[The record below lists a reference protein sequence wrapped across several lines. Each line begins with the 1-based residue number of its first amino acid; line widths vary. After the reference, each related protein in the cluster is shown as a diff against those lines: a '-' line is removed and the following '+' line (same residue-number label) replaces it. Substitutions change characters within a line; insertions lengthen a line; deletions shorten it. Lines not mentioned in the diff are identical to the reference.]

1 MTHSQ
6 CNINTTCE
14 LTPKENVMINKW
26 QPDKKHPVGCYEYC
40 GFYWI
45 NLQKDNSDRPDVGVG
60 EGTYKGAFTF
70 CSLITYLAE
79 LEVKKH
85 EANVKHCIVCG
96 EDLPKP
102 NPCCDNDDS
111 TECPCPETP
120 NCEED
125 CKEYIDELLKQYKY
139 LIDYFFSLDE
149 WDEDKT
155 YQCDE
160 FVIFEG
166 KIIQSI
172 ISDNDQH
179 PHNKKAWKELGTF
192 TDILKHTFSD
202 ENGMSL
208 TIPYWKEC
216 TKPNCRPLVNKG
228 SCYAVKVKKLD
239 KDGKPEIDD
248 CNEII
253 YENKIFVSL
262 VDCNSDAPLIGST
275 KFPKT
280 WAGGFTLCEYLNR
293 PIGYTLN
300 NEPIYSLDKKII
312 ITSDDI
318 LAPLIIKTVNG
329 KKYLTIQ

>member
-1 MTHSQ
+1 MNNYK
-6 CNINTTCE
+6 CNTNTCE

-45 NLQKDNSDRPDVGVG
+45 NLVKDNTDRPDVGVG
-60 EGTYKGAFTF
+60 EGTYKGAFSL
-70 CSLITYLAE
+70 CSLISYLSE

-85 EANVKHCIVCG
+85 ESNVKHCKVCG

-102 NPCCDNDDS
+102 NPCCDDDET

-125 CKEYIDELLKQYKY
+125 CKDYIDSLIKQYKY
-139 LIDYFFSLDE
+139 LIDYFFSLEE
-149 WDEDKT
+149 WNESKK
-155 YQCDE
+155 YNCDD

-172 ISDNDQH
+172 ISDNNKH

-192 TDILKHTFSD
+192 VDILKHTFSD

-208 TIPYWKEC
+208 SIPYWKEC
-216 TKPNCRPLVNKG
+216 TKPNCKLPVNKG

-239 KDGKPEIDD
+239 KEDKPLIDD
-248 CNEII
+248 CGEII
-253 YENKIFVSL
+253 YENKIFVSK
-262 VDCNSDAPLIGST
+262 VDCNPDSPLVGVN
-275 KFPKT
+275 KYPKT
-280 WAGGFTLCEYLNR
+280 WDGGYNLCEYMNR
-293 PIGYTLN
+293 PIGYNIN
-300 NEPIYSLDKKII
+300 NEPLYAIDQPIL

-318 LAPLIIKTVNG
+318 YEPLIIKEING
-329 KKYLTIQ
+329 KKYLTLK

>member
-45 NLQKDNSDRPDVGVG
+45 NIQKDNSDRPDVGVG

-102 NPCCDNDDS
+102 NPCCNNNDDDVD
-111 TECPCPETP
+111 CPETP
-120 NCEED
+120 NCEKD
-125 CKEYIDELLKQYKY
+125 CKKYIDELLKQYKY
-139 LIDYFFSLDE
+139 LIEYFFSLDE

-202 ENGMSL
+202 ENGMRL

-216 TKPNCRPLVNKG
+216 NKPNCRPLVNKG

-248 CNEII
+248 CNEIV

-262 VDCNSDAPLIGST
+262 LDCNSDTPLIGST

-280 WAGGFTLCEYLNR
+280 WDGGFTLCEYLNR

>member
-102 NPCCDNDDS
+102 NPCCNNNDDDVD
-111 TECPCPETP
+111 CPETP
-120 NCEED
+120 NCEKD
-125 CKEYIDELLKQYKY
+125 CKKYIDELLKQYKY
-139 LIDYFFSLDE
+139 LIEYFFSLDE

-202 ENGMSL
+202 ENGMRL

-216 TKPNCRPLVNKG
+216 NKPNCRPLVNKG

-248 CNEII
+248 CNEIV

-262 VDCNSDAPLIGST
+262 LDCNSDTPLIGST

-280 WAGGFTLCEYLNR
+280 WDGGFTLCEYLNR

>member
-1 MTHSQ
+1 MNNSK
-6 CNINTTCE
+6 CNTNTCE

-26 QPDKKHPVGCYEYC
+26 QPDKKHPVGCYEYR

-45 NLQKDNSDRPDVGVG
+45 NLVKDNTDRPDVGVG
-60 EGTYKGAFTF
+60 EGTYKGAFSL
-70 CSLITYLAE
+70 CSLISYLSE

-85 EANVKHCIVCG
+85 ESNVKHCKVCG

-102 NPCCDNDDS
+102 NPCCDDDET
-111 TECPCPETP
+111 TECPCPETH

-125 CKEYIDELLKQYKY
+125 CKDYIDSLIKQYKY
-139 LIDYFFSLDE
+139 LIDYFFSLEE
-149 WDEDKT
+149 WKESKT
-155 YQCDE
+155 YNCDE
-160 FVIFEG
+160 FVIFDG

-202 ENGMSL
+202 ESGMKLS
-208 TIPYWKEC
+208 IPYWKEC
-216 TKPNCRPLVNKG
+216 NKPNCKPLVNKG

-262 VDCNSDAPLIGST
+262 VDCNSDSPLVGT
-275 KFPKT
+275 NKFPKT
-280 WAGGFTLCEYLNR
+280 WDGGFTLCEYLNR

-300 NEPIYSLDKKII
+300 NEPIYSLDKKIL
-312 ITSDDI
+312 ITSENI

-329 KKYLTIQ
+329 KKYLTIE

>member
-1 MTHSQ
+1 MTQSQ

-45 NLQKDNSDRPDVGVG
+45 NLQKDNTDRPDVGVG

-85 EANVKHCIVCG
+85 EANVKHCMVCG

-111 TECPCPETP
+111 TECPCPEKP
-120 NCEED
+120 NCEKD
-125 CKEYIDELLKQYKY
+125 CKKYIDELLKQYKY
-139 LIDYFFSLDE
+139 LIEYFFSLDE

-155 YQCDE
+155 YQCHE

-166 KIIQSI
+166 KIIQST

-202 ENGMSL
+202 ENGMRL

-248 CNEII
+248 CNEIV

-262 VDCNSDAPLIGST
+262 LDCNSDTPLIGST

-280 WAGGFTLCEYLNR
+280 WDGGFTLCEYLNR

-300 NEPIYSLDKKII
+300 KEPIYSLDKKII